1 MLKIKSKQ
9 LYRVKITIEKFILD
23 IVLPNRCVRCQRE
36 GGIFCDRCKKYISII
51 NPGYVMNDMYGFEKL
66 LVAGLKEGWF
76 ERLVRD
82 FKYKG
87 RRDYGEFLA
96 EKLGELIFG
105 EVKRMKLNDRS
116 SEVKRMKLDNRSSE
130 VERIRLD
137 DRSSEVERIRLDDRS
152 SDKSGDIAIEVSR
165 MMDAET
171 RENRKIVLVPL
182 PTIRKHIRERGFD
195 HTLRLCFELENF
207 LQKRLE
213 GLGVKVEYQDLLVRK
228 NKTVQVGKEKKERM
242 RQAEKAYGIREGIKI
257 ENRTLYILVDDV
269 TTTGASLAAAK
280 KILQTDRVWAA
291 VLMKE
296 R

>member
-23 IVLPNRCVRCQRE
+23 MVLPNRCVRCQRE

-76 ERLVRD
+76 ERMVRD

-96 EKLGELIFG
+96 EKLGEVIFG
-105 EVKRMKLNDRS
+105 EVK
-116 SEVKRMKLDNRSSE
+116 
-130 VERIRLD
+130 
-137 DRSSEVERIRLDDRS
+137 RIRLDDRS

-165 MMDAET
+165 MMDAEIQ
-171 RENRKIVLVPL
+171 EIRKIVLVPL

-280 KILQTDRVWAA
+280 KILQTNRVWAA

>member
-23 IVLPNRCVRCQRE
+23 MVLPNRCVRCQRE

-76 ERLVRD
+76 ERMVRD

-87 RRDYGEFLA
+87 RRDYGEFLT
-96 EKLGELIFG
+96 EKLGEVIFG
-105 EVKRMKLNDRS
+105 
-116 SEVKRMKLDNRSSE
+116 EVKRMKLDNRSSE

-137 DRSSEVERIRLDDRS
+137 DRSSEVERMKLDDRTS
-152 SDKSGDIAIEVSR
+152 GKSGDVPVEVSR

-207 LQKRLE
+207 LQKRLDDF
-213 GLGVKVEYQDLLVRK
+213 GISVEYQSLLIRK
-228 NKTVQVGKEKKERM
+228 NKTVQVGKEKKERVK
-242 RQAEKAYGIREGIKI
+242 QAEKAYGIREGVEI
-257 ENRTLYILVDDV
+257 ENKTLYILVDDV

-280 KILQTDRVWAA
+280 KILQANLVWAA

>member
-23 IVLPNRCVRCQRE
+23 MVLPNRCVRCQRE

-51 NPGYVMNDMYGFEKL
+51 NPGYVMEDMYGFEKL

-76 ERLVRD
+76 EKMVRD
-82 FKYKG
+82 FKYKD

-96 EKLGELIFG
+96 EKLGEVIFG
-105 EVKRMKLNDRS
+105 EVKR
-116 SEVKRMKLDNRSSE
+116 
-130 VERIRLD
+130 IRFD
-137 DRSSEVERIRLDDRS
+137 DRSSEVERIKLDDRS
-152 SDKSGDIAIEVSR
+152 SGKSGDVSVEVSR
-165 MMDAET
+165 MMDAEIQ
-171 RENRKIVLVPL
+171 EIRKIVLVPL

-213 GLGVKVEYQDLLVRK
+213 KLGMQVEYRDLLVRK
-228 NKTVQVGKEKKERM
+228 NKTVQVGKEKKERVK
-242 RQAEKAYGIREGIKI
+242 QAEKAYGIREGIKI
-257 ENRTLYILVDDV
+257 ENKTLYILVDDV
-269 TTTGASLAAAK
+269 TTTGASLLAAK
-280 KILQTDRVWAA
+280 KILQADQVWAA

>member
-9 LYRVKITIEKFILD
+9 LYRVKITIEKFILEM
-23 IVLPNRCVRCQRE
+23 ILPNRCVRCQRG
-36 GGIFCDRCKKYISII
+36 GGIFCDRCKKYISIT
-51 NPGYVMNDMYGFEKL
+51 NPSYVMEDVYGFEKL

-96 EKLGELIFG
+96 EKLGEVIFD
-105 EVKRMKLNDRS
+105 EIKRMK
-116 SEVKRMKLDNRSSE
+116 
-130 VERIRLD
+130 LD
-137 DRSSEVERIRLDDRS
+137 DRSSEVERIKLDDRS
-152 SDKSGDIAIEVSR
+152 SEVERMKLDDRSSGKSGDVPVEVSR
-165 MMDAET
+165 MMDTET
-171 RENRKIVLVPL
+171 RENRQIVLVPL

-207 LQKRLE
+207 LQKRLDDF
-213 GLGVKVEYQDLLVRK
+213 GISVEYQDLLVRK
-228 NKTVQVGKEKKERM
+228 NKTVQVGKEKKERVK
-242 RQAEKAYGIREGIKI
+242 QAEKAYGIREGIKI
-257 ENRTLYILVDDV
+257 ENKTLYVLVDDV

-280 KILQTDRVWAA
+280 KILQANLVWAA

>member
-23 IVLPNRCVRCQRE
+23 MVLQNRCVRCQRE

-76 ERLVRD
+76 ERMVRD

-96 EKLGELIFG
+96 EKLGEVILG
-105 EVKRMKLNDRS
+105 EVKRMRFGDELSN
-116 SEVKRMKLDNRSSE
+116 
-130 VERIRLD
+130 
-137 DRSSEVERIRLDDRS
+137 
-152 SDKSGDIAIEVSR
+152 KSGEVTCGVLR
-165 MMDAET
+165 KVET
-171 RENRKIVLVPL
+171 EIKEIRQIVLVPL

-207 LQKRLE
+207 LQKRLDDF
-213 GLGVKVEYQDLLVRK
+213 GISVEYQSLLVRK
-228 NKTVQVGKEKKERM
+228 NKTVQVGKEKKERVK
-242 RQAEKAYGIREGIKI
+242 QAEKAYGIREGVEI
-257 ENRTLYILVDDV
+257 ENKALYILVDDV

-280 KILQTDRVWAA
+280 KILQANLVWSA

>member
-23 IVLPNRCVRCQRE
+23 MVLPNRCVRCQRE

-76 ERLVRD
+76 ERMVRD

-96 EKLGELIFG
+96 EKLGEVIFG
-105 EVKRMKLNDRS
+105 EVKRMKL
-116 SEVKRMKLDNRSSE
+116 
-130 VERIRLD
+130 
-137 DRSSEVERIRLDDRS
+137 DDRS
-152 SDKSGDIAIEVSR
+152 SDESGDGSVEVSR
-165 MMDAET
+165 MMNAET

-182 PTIRKHIRERGFD
+182 PTIRKHIRERRFD

-207 LQKRLE
+207 LQKRLDDF
-213 GLGVKVEYQDLLVRK
+213 GISAEYQSLLVRK
-228 NKTVQVGKEKKERM
+228 NKTVQVGKEKKERVK
-242 RQAEKAYGIREGIKI
+242 QAEKAYGIREGVEI
-257 ENRTLYILVDDV
+257 ENKTLYILVDDV
-269 TTTGASLAAAK
+269 TTTGASLLAAK
-280 KILQTDRVWAA
+280 KILQADQVWAA

>member
-23 IVLPNRCVRCQRE
+23 MVLPNRCVRCQRE

-76 ERLVRD
+76 ERMVRD

-96 EKLGELIFG
+96 EKLGEVILGEIKRMRFGDELSNKSG
-105 EVKRMKLNDRS
+105 EVTCGVLRK
-116 SEVKRMKLDNRSSE
+116 
-130 VERIRLD
+130 VETEIKEIRQ
-137 DRSSEVERIRLDDRS
+137 
-152 SDKSGDIAIEVSR
+152 
-165 MMDAET
+165 
-171 RENRKIVLVPL
+171 IVLVPL
-182 PTIRKHIRERGFD
+182 TTIRKHIRERGFD

-207 LQKRLE
+207 LQKRLDDF
-213 GLGVKVEYQDLLVRK
+213 GISVEYQSLLVRK
-228 NKTVQVGKEKKERM
+228 NKTVQVGKEKKERVK
-242 RQAEKAYGIREGIKI
+242 QAEKAYGIREGVEI
-257 ENRTLYILVDDV
+257 ENKTLYILVDDV

-280 KILQTDRVWAA
+280 KILQAKQVWAA

>member
-23 IVLPNRCVRCQRE
+23 MVLPNRCVRCQRE

-76 ERLVRD
+76 ERMVRD
-82 FKYKG
+82 FKYRG

-96 EKLGELIFG
+96 EKLGEVIFG
-105 EVKRMKLNDRS
+105 EVKRMRFGDELSN
-116 SEVKRMKLDNRSSE
+116 
-130 VERIRLD
+130 
-137 DRSSEVERIRLDDRS
+137 
-152 SDKSGDIAIEVSR
+152 KSGEVTCGVLR
-165 MMDAET
+165 KVET
-171 RENRKIVLVPL
+171 EIKEIRQIVLVPL

-207 LQKRLE
+207 LQKRLDDF
-213 GLGVKVEYQDLLVRK
+213 GISAEYQSLLVRK
-228 NKTVQVGKEKKERM
+228 NKTVQVGKEKKERVK
-242 RQAEKAYGIREGIKI
+242 QAEKAYGIREGVEI
-257 ENRTLYILVDDV
+257 ENKTLYILVDDV
-269 TTTGASLAAAK
+269 TTTGASLLAAK
-280 KILQTDRVWAA
+280 KILQADQVWAA

>member
-9 LYRVKITIEKFILD
+9 LYRVKITIEKFILEM
-23 IVLPNRCVRCQRE
+23 ILPNRCVRCQRE
-36 GGIFCDRCKKYISII
+36 GGIFCDRCKKYICII
-51 NPGYVMNDMYGFEKL
+51 NPGYVMNDVYGFEKL

-76 ERLVRD
+76 ERMVRD

-96 EKLGELIFG
+96 EKLGEIIFG
-105 EVKRMKLNDRS
+105 EVKRMKLDDKS
-116 SEVKRMKLDNRSSE
+116 SG
-130 VERIRLD
+130 
-137 DRSSEVERIRLDDRS
+137 
-152 SDKSGDIAIEVSR
+152 KSGDVPVEVSR
-165 MMDAET
+165 MMDAEIQ
-171 RENRKIVLVPL
+171 EIRKIVLVPL

-195 HTLRLCFELENF
+195 HTLRLCFELEQV
-207 LQKRLE
+207 LQKKLK
-213 GLGVKVEYQDLLVRK
+213 GSGISVEYQSLLWRK
-228 NKTVQVGKEKKERM
+228 NKTVQVGKEKKERVK
-242 RQAEKAYGIREGIKI
+242 QAEKAYGIYEGVKLDM
-257 ENRTLYILVDDV
+257 NTLYILVDDV

>member
-23 IVLPNRCVRCQRE
+23 MVLPNRCVRCQRE

-51 NPGYVMNDMYGFEKL
+51 NPGYVMNDVYGFEKL

-76 ERLVRD
+76 ERMVRD

-96 EKLGELIFG
+96 EKLGEVIFG
-105 EVKRMKLNDRS
+105 EVKR
-116 SEVKRMKLDNRSSE
+116 
-130 VERIRLD
+130 
-137 DRSSEVERIRLDDRS
+137 
-152 SDKSGDIAIEVSR
+152 IEI
-165 MMDAET
+165 
-171 RENRKIVLVPL
+171 RKIVLVPL
-182 PTIRKHIRERGFD
+182 PTIQKHIRERGFD

-207 LQKRLE
+207 LQKRLAK
-213 GLGVKVEYQDLLVRK
+213 LGMKVEYEDLLVRK

-242 RQAEKAYGIREGIKI
+242 KQAEKAYGIREGIKI
-257 ENRTLYILVDDV
+257 ESKTLYVLVDDV
-269 TTTGASLAAAK
+269 TTTGASLTAAK
-280 KILQTDRVWAA
+280 KILQANLVWAA

>member
-66 LVAGLKEGWF
+66 LVAGLKEGRF
-76 ERLVRD
+76 ERMVRD

-96 EKLGELIFG
+96 EKLGEVIFG
-105 EVKRMKLNDRS
+105 EVKRMKLDDRL
-116 SEVKRMKLDNRSSE
+116 SEVKRMKLDN
-130 VERIRLD
+130 
-137 DRSSEVERIRLDDRS
+137 RSSEVERIRLDDRS

-207 LQKRLE
+207 LQKRLDDF
-213 GLGVKVEYQDLLVRK
+213 GISVEYQSLLVRK
-228 NKTVQVGKEKKERM
+228 NKMVQVGKEKKERM

-280 KILQTDRVWAA
+280 KILQTNRVWAA

>member
-23 IVLPNRCVRCQRE
+23 MVLPNRCVRCQRE

-82 FKYKG
+82 FKYRG

-96 EKLGELIFG
+96 DKLGEVIFG
-105 EVKRMKLNDRS
+105 EVKRMRFGDELSN
-116 SEVKRMKLDNRSSE
+116 
-130 VERIRLD
+130 
-137 DRSSEVERIRLDDRS
+137 
-152 SDKSGDIAIEVSR
+152 KSGEVTCGVLR
-165 MMDAET
+165 KVET
-171 RENRKIVLVPL
+171 EIKEIRQIVLVPL

-207 LQKRLE
+207 LQKRLDD
-213 GLGVKVEYQDLLVRK
+213 LGVSVEYQSLLVRK
-228 NKTVQVGKEKKERM
+228 NKTVQVGKEKKERVK
-242 RQAEKAYGIREGIKI
+242 QAEKAYGICEGVKLDM
-257 ENRTLYILVDDV
+257 NTLYILVDDV

-280 KILQTDRVWAA
+280 KILQAKQVWAA

>member
-23 IVLPNRCVRCQRE
+23 MVLPNRCVRCQRE

-76 ERLVRD
+76 ERMVRD

-96 EKLGELIFG
+96 EKLAEVIFG
-105 EVKRMKLNDRS
+105 EVKRMKLD
-116 SEVKRMKLDNRSSE
+116 DRSSE
-130 VERIRLD
+130 VERMKLD
-137 DRSSEVERIRLDDRS
+137 DRSSEVERMKLDDRS
-152 SDKSGDIAIEVSR
+152 SDKLGDALVEVSR
-165 MMDAET
+165 TMGAEMQ
-171 RENRKIVLVPL
+171 EIRKIVLVPL

-207 LQKRLE
+207 LQKRLDDF
-213 GLGVKVEYQDLLVRK
+213 VISVEYQSLLVRK
-228 NKTVQVGKEKKERM
+228 NKTVQVGKEKKERVK
-242 RQAEKAYGIREGIKI
+242 QAEKAYGIREGVEI
-257 ENRTLYILVDDV
+257 ENKTLYILVDDV

-280 KILQTDRVWAA
+280 KILQADRVWAA

>member
-9 LYRVKITIEKFILD
+9 LYRVKITIEKFILEM
-23 IVLPNRCVRCQRE
+23 VLPNRCVRCQRE

-51 NPGYVMNDMYGFEKL
+51 NPSYVMEDVYGFEKL

-82 FKYKG
+82 FKYRG

-96 EKLGELIFG
+96 EKLGEVILGEIKRMRFGDELSNKSG
-105 EVKRMKLNDRS
+105 EVTCGVLRK
-116 SEVKRMKLDNRSSE
+116 
-130 VERIRLD
+130 VETEIKEIRQ
-137 DRSSEVERIRLDDRS
+137 
-152 SDKSGDIAIEVSR
+152 
-165 MMDAET
+165 
-171 RENRKIVLVPL
+171 IVLVPL
-182 PTIRKHIRERGFD
+182 PTIQKHIRERGFD

-207 LQKRLE
+207 LQKRLDD
-213 GLGVKVEYQDLLVRK
+213 LGVSVEYQSLLVRK
-228 NKTVQVGKEKKERM
+228 NKTVQVGKEKKERVK
-242 RQAEKAYGIREGIKI
+242 QAEKAYGIREGVEI
-257 ENRTLYILVDDV
+257 ENKTLYILVDDV

-280 KILQTDRVWAA
+280 KILQADRVWAA

>member
-23 IVLPNRCVRCQRE
+23 MVLPNRCVRCQRE

-51 NPGYVMNDMYGFEKL
+51 NPSYVMNDMYGFEKL

-76 ERLVRD
+76 ERMVRD
-82 FKYKG
+82 FKYKC

-96 EKLGELIFG
+96 EKLGEVIFG
-105 EVKRMKLNDRS
+105 EVKRMK
-116 SEVKRMKLDNRSSE
+116 
-130 VERIRLD
+130 LD
-137 DRSSEVERIRLDDRS
+137 DRSSEVERIKLNDRS
-152 SDKSGDIAIEVSR
+152 SDKLGDVPVEVSR
-165 MMDAET
+165 TMDAEMQKI
-171 RENRKIVLVPL
+171 RKIVLVPL

-207 LQKRLE
+207 LQKELE
-213 GLGVKVEYQDLLVRK
+213 RLGVKVEYENLLVRK
-228 NKTVQVGKEKKERM
+228 NKTVQVGKEKKERVK
-242 RQAEKAYGIREGIKI
+242 QAEKAYGIREGVEI
-257 ENRTLYILVDDV
+257 ENKTLYILVDDV

-280 KILQTDRVWAA
+280 KILQADRVWAA

>member
-1 MLKIKSKQ
+1 MVKIKSKQ

-23 IVLPNRCVRCQRE
+23 MVLPNRCVRCQRE

-76 ERLVRD
+76 ERMVRD

-96 EKLGELIFG
+96 EKLGEVILGEIKRMRFGDELSNKSG
-105 EVKRMKLNDRS
+105 EVTCGVLRK
-116 SEVKRMKLDNRSSE
+116 
-130 VERIRLD
+130 VETEIKEIRQ
-137 DRSSEVERIRLDDRS
+137 
-152 SDKSGDIAIEVSR
+152 
-165 MMDAET
+165 
-171 RENRKIVLVPL
+171 IVLVPL

-207 LQKRLE
+207 LQKRLDDF
-213 GLGVKVEYQDLLVRK
+213 GISVKYQSLLIRK
-228 NKTVQVGKEKKERM
+228 NKTVQVGKEKKERVK
-242 RQAEKAYGIREGIKI
+242 QAEKAYGICEGVKLDM
-257 ENRTLYILVDDV
+257 NTLYILVDDV

-280 KILQTDRVWAA
+280 KILQANLVWAA

>member
-9 LYRVKITIEKFILD
+9 LYRVKITIEIFILD
-23 IVLPNRCVRCQRE
+23 MVLQNRCVRCQRE

-76 ERLVRD
+76 ERMVRD

-96 EKLGELIFG
+96 EKLGEVILG
-105 EVKRMKLNDRS
+105 EVKRMRFGDELSN
-116 SEVKRMKLDNRSSE
+116 
-130 VERIRLD
+130 
-137 DRSSEVERIRLDDRS
+137 
-152 SDKSGDIAIEVSR
+152 KSGEVTCGVLR
-165 MMDAET
+165 KVET
-171 RENRKIVLVPL
+171 EIKEIRQIVLVPL

-195 HTLRLCFELENF
+195 HTLRLCFELEEF
-207 LQKRLE
+207 LQKRFDD
-213 GLGVKVEYQDLLVRK
+213 LGVSVEYQSLLVRK
-228 NKTVQVGKEKKERM
+228 NKTVQVGKEKKERVK
-242 RQAEKAYGIREGIKI
+242 QAEKAYGICEGVEI
-257 ENRTLYILVDDV
+257 ENKTLYILVDDV

-280 KILQTDRVWAA
+280 KILQADRVWAA

>member
-23 IVLPNRCVRCQRE
+23 MVLPNRCVRCQRE

-76 ERLVRD
+76 ERMVRD

-96 EKLGELIFG
+96 EKLGEVILG
-105 EVKRMKLNDRS
+105 EVKRMRFGDELSN
-116 SEVKRMKLDNRSSE
+116 
-130 VERIRLD
+130 
-137 DRSSEVERIRLDDRS
+137 
-152 SDKSGDIAIEVSR
+152 KSGEVTCGVLR
-165 MMDAET
+165 KVET
-171 RENRKIVLVPL
+171 EIKEIRQIVLVPL

-195 HTLRLCFELENF
+195 HTLRLCFELEEF
-207 LQKRLE
+207 LQKRFDD
-213 GLGVKVEYQDLLVRK
+213 LGVSVEYQSLLVRK
-228 NKTVQVGKEKKERM
+228 NKTVQVSKEKKERVK
-242 RQAEKAYGIREGIKI
+242 QAEKAYGICEGVKI
-257 ENRTLYILVDDV
+257 DANTLYILVDDV

-280 KILQTDRVWAA
+280 KILQANLVWAA

>member
-9 LYRVKITIEKFILD
+9 LYRVKITIEKFILEM
-23 IVLPNRCVRCQRE
+23 ILPNRCVRCQRE

-76 ERLVRD
+76 ERMVRD

-96 EKLGELIFG
+96 EKLGEVILG
-105 EVKRMKLNDRS
+105 EVKRMRFGDELSN
-116 SEVKRMKLDNRSSE
+116 
-130 VERIRLD
+130 
-137 DRSSEVERIRLDDRS
+137 
-152 SDKSGDIAIEVSR
+152 KSGEVTCGVLR
-165 MMDAET
+165 KVET
-171 RENRKIVLVPL
+171 EIKEIRQIVLVPL

-195 HTLRLCFELENF
+195 HTLRLCIELEEF
-207 LQKRLE
+207 LQKRFDD
-213 GLGVKVEYQDLLVRK
+213 LGVSVEYQSLLVRK
-228 NKTVQVGKEKKERM
+228 NKTVQVGKEKKERVK
-242 RQAEKAYGIREGIKI
+242 QAEKAYGIREGVEI
-257 ENRTLYILVDDV
+257 ENKTLYILVDDV

-280 KILQTDRVWAA
+280 KILQADRVWAA

>member
-23 IVLPNRCVRCQRE
+23 MVLPNRCVRCQRE
-36 GGIFCDRCKKYISII
+36 GGIFCDRCKKYINII

-66 LVAGLKEGWF
+66 LIAGLKEGWF
-76 ERLVRD
+76 ERMVRD

-96 EKLGELIFG
+96 EKLGEVIFG
-105 EVKRMKLNDRS
+105 EVKRMRFGDELSN
-116 SEVKRMKLDNRSSE
+116 
-130 VERIRLD
+130 
-137 DRSSEVERIRLDDRS
+137 
-152 SDKSGDIAIEVSR
+152 KSGEVTCGVLR
-165 MMDAET
+165 KVET
-171 RENRKIVLVPL
+171 EIKEIRQIVLVPL

-207 LQKRLE
+207 LQKRLDDF
-213 GLGVKVEYQDLLVRK
+213 GISVEYQSLLVRK
-228 NKTVQVGKEKKERM
+228 NKTVQVGKEKKERVK
-242 RQAEKAYGIREGIKI
+242 QAEKAYGIREGVEI
-257 ENRTLYILVDDV
+257 ENKTLYILVDDV

-280 KILQTDRVWAA
+280 KILQADRVWAA

>member
-23 IVLPNRCVRCQRE
+23 MVLPNRCVRCQRE

-51 NPGYVMNDMYGFEKL
+51 NPGYVMEDMYGFEKL

-87 RRDYGEFLA
+87 RRYYGEFLA
-96 EKLGELIFG
+96 EKLGEVIFG
-105 EVKRMKLNDRS
+105 EVERMKF
-116 SEVKRMKLDNRSSE
+116 
-130 VERIRLD
+130 D
-137 DRSSEVERIRLDDRS
+137 DRSSEVERIKRDDRS
-152 SDKSGDIAIEVSR
+152 SYKSGDVSVEISR

-228 NKTVQVGKEKKERM
+228 NKTVQVGKVKKERM

-269 TTTGASLAAAK
+269 TTTGASIAAAK
-280 KILQTDRVWAA
+280 KILQTNRVWAA

>member
-23 IVLPNRCVRCQRE
+23 MVLPNRCVRCQRE

-82 FKYKG
+82 FKYRG

-96 EKLGELIFG
+96 DKLGEVIFG
-105 EVKRMKLNDRS
+105 EVKRMRFGDELSN
-116 SEVKRMKLDNRSSE
+116 
-130 VERIRLD
+130 
-137 DRSSEVERIRLDDRS
+137 
-152 SDKSGDIAIEVSR
+152 KSGEVTCGVLR
-165 MMDAET
+165 KVET
-171 RENRKIVLVPL
+171 EIKEIRQIVLVPL

-207 LQKRLE
+207 LQKRLDDF
-213 GLGVKVEYQDLLVRK
+213 GISVEYQSLLVRK
-228 NKTVQVGKEKKERM
+228 NKTVQVGKEKKERVK
-242 RQAEKAYGIREGIKI
+242 QAEKAYGICEGVEI
-257 ENRTLYILVDDV
+257 ENKTLYILVDDV

-280 KILQTDRVWAA
+280 KILQADRVWAA

>member
-23 IVLPNRCVRCQRE
+23 MVLPNRCVRCQRE
-36 GGIFCDRCKKYISII
+36 GGIFCDRCKKYIRII
-51 NPGYVMNDMYGFEKL
+51 NPSYVMEDVYGFEKL

-76 ERLVRD
+76 EGLVRD

-96 EKLGELIFG
+96 EKLGEVIFG
-105 EVKRMKLNDRS
+105 
-116 SEVKRMKLDNRSSE
+116 EVKRMKLDNRSSE

-137 DRSSEVERIRLDDRS
+137 DRSSEVERMKLDDRTS
-152 SDKSGDIAIEVSR
+152 GKSGDVPVEVSR
-165 MMDAET
+165 MMDVEIQ
-171 RENRKIVLVPL
+171 EIRKIVLVPL

-207 LQKRLE
+207 LQKKLE
-213 GLGVKVEYQDLLVRK
+213 KLGMKVEYEDLLVRK
-228 NKTVQVGKEKKERM
+228 NKTVQVGKEKKERVK
-242 RQAEKAYGIREGIKI
+242 QAEKAYGIREGVKLDM
-257 ENRTLYILVDDV
+257 NTLYILVDDV

-280 KILQTDRVWAA
+280 KILQANLVWAA

>member
-23 IVLPNRCVRCQRE
+23 MVLPNRCVRCQRE

-51 NPGYVMNDMYGFEKL
+51 NPGYVMEDMYGFEKL

-96 EKLGELIFG
+96 EKLGEVIFG
-105 EVKRMKLNDRS
+105 EVKRMKLDDRS
-116 SEVKRMKLDNRSSE
+116 SEVKRTRLDDKSSE
-130 VERIRLD
+130 VERIKRD
-137 DRSSEVERIRLDDRS
+137 DRSSY
-152 SDKSGDIAIEVSR
+152 KSGDVLVEVSR

-207 LQKRLE
+207 LQKRLDDF
-213 GLGVKVEYQDLLVRK
+213 GISVEYQSLLARK

-269 TTTGASLAAAK
+269 TTTGASLVAAK

>member
-1 MLKIKSKQ
+1 MVKIKSKQ

-23 IVLPNRCVRCQRE
+23 MVLPNRCVRCQRE

-51 NPGYVMNDMYGFEKL
+51 NPGYVMEDMYGFEKL

-76 ERLVRD
+76 EKMVRD

-96 EKLGELIFG
+96 EKLGEVILGEIKRMRFGDELSNKSG
-105 EVKRMKLNDRS
+105 EVTCGVLRK
-116 SEVKRMKLDNRSSE
+116 
-130 VERIRLD
+130 VETEIKEIRQ
-137 DRSSEVERIRLDDRS
+137 
-152 SDKSGDIAIEVSR
+152 
-165 MMDAET
+165 
-171 RENRKIVLVPL
+171 IVLVPL

-207 LQKRLE
+207 LSKKLE
-213 GLGVKVEYQDLLVRK
+213 GLGVKVEYEDLLVRK

-242 RQAEKAYGIREGIKI
+242 KQAEKAYGIRDGVKI
-257 ENRTLYILVDDV
+257 ENETLYIFVDDV

-280 KILQTDRVWAA
+280 KILQAKQVWAA

>member
-23 IVLPNRCVRCQRE
+23 MVLQNRCVRCQRE

-76 ERLVRD
+76 ERMVRD

-96 EKLGELIFG
+96 EKLGEVILG
-105 EVKRMKLNDRS
+105 EVKRMRFGDELSN
-116 SEVKRMKLDNRSSE
+116 
-130 VERIRLD
+130 
-137 DRSSEVERIRLDDRS
+137 
-152 SDKSGDIAIEVSR
+152 KSGEVAGGVLKKIET
-165 MMDAET
+165 ET
-171 RENRKIVLVPL
+171 KEIRRIVLVPL

-207 LQKRLE
+207 LQKRLDDF
-213 GLGVKVEYQDLLVRK
+213 GISVEYQDLLVRK

-242 RQAEKAYGIREGIKI
+242 KQAEKAYGIRDGVKI
-257 ENRTLYILVDDV
+257 ESKTLYILVDDV

-280 KILQTDRVWAA
+280 KILQANLVWAA

>member
-9 LYRVKITIEKFILD
+9 LYRVKITIEKFILEM
-23 IVLPNRCVRCQRE
+23 ILPNRCVRCQRG

-76 ERLVRD
+76 ERMVRD

-96 EKLGELIFG
+96 EKLGEVILGEIKRMRFGDELSNKSG
-105 EVKRMKLNDRS
+105 EVTCGVLRK
-116 SEVKRMKLDNRSSE
+116 
-130 VERIRLD
+130 VETEIKEIRQ
-137 DRSSEVERIRLDDRS
+137 
-152 SDKSGDIAIEVSR
+152 
-165 MMDAET
+165 
-171 RENRKIVLVPL
+171 IVLVPL

-213 GLGVKVEYQDLLVRK
+213 KLGMKVEYEDLLVRK

-242 RQAEKAYGIREGIKI
+242 KQAEKAYGLQEGIEI
-257 ENRTLYILVDDV
+257 RNDVLYILVDDV

-280 KILQTDRVWAA
+280 KILQANLVWAA

>member
-1 MLKIKSKQ
+1 MVKIKSKQ

-23 IVLPNRCVRCQRE
+23 MVLPNRCVRCQRE

-76 ERLVRD
+76 ERMVRD

-96 EKLGELIFG
+96 EKLGEVILG
-105 EVKRMKLNDRS
+105 EVKRMRFGDELSN
-116 SEVKRMKLDNRSSE
+116 
-130 VERIRLD
+130 
-137 DRSSEVERIRLDDRS
+137 
-152 SDKSGDIAIEVSR
+152 KSGEVTCGVLR
-165 MMDAET
+165 KVET
-171 RENRKIVLVPL
+171 EIKEIRQIVLVPL

-195 HTLRLCFELENF
+195 HTLRLCFELEEF
-207 LQKRLE
+207 LQKRFDD
-213 GLGVKVEYQDLLVRK
+213 LGVSVEYQSLLVRK
-228 NKTVQVGKEKKERM
+228 NKTVQVGKEKKERVK
-242 RQAEKAYGIREGIKI
+242 QAEKAYGICEGVKI
-257 ENRTLYILVDDV
+257 DANTLYILVDDV

-280 KILQTDRVWAA
+280 KILQANLVWAA
-291 VLMKE
+291 VLIKE

>member
-23 IVLPNRCVRCQRE
+23 MVLPNRCVRCQRE

-76 ERLVRD
+76 ERMVRD

-96 EKLGELIFG
+96 EKLGEVILG
-105 EVKRMKLNDRS
+105 EVKRMRFGDELSN
-116 SEVKRMKLDNRSSE
+116 
-130 VERIRLD
+130 
-137 DRSSEVERIRLDDRS
+137 
-152 SDKSGDIAIEVSR
+152 KSGEVTCGVLR
-165 MMDAET
+165 KVET
-171 RENRKIVLVPL
+171 EIKEIRQIVLVPL

-195 HTLRLCFELENF
+195 HTLRLCFELEEF
-207 LQKRLE
+207 LQKRFDD
-213 GLGVKVEYQDLLVRK
+213 LGVSVEYQSLLVRK
-228 NKTVQVGKEKKERM
+228 NKTVQVGKEKKERVK
-242 RQAEKAYGIREGIKI
+242 QAEKAYGIREGVEI
-257 ENRTLYILVDDV
+257 ENKTLYILVDDV

-280 KILQTDRVWAA
+280 KILQADRVWAA

>member
-51 NPGYVMNDMYGFEKL
+51 NPGYVMNDVYGFEKL

-96 EKLGELIFG
+96 EKLGEVIFG
-105 EVKRMKLNDRS
+105 EVKRMKLDDRS
-116 SEVKRMKLDNRSSE
+116 SEVKRTRLDNRSSE
-130 VERIRLD
+130 VERIKLD
-137 DRSSEVERIRLDDRS
+137 NRS
-152 SDKSGDIAIEVSR
+152 SDKSGDIPIEVSR

-207 LQKRLE
+207 LQKRLDDF
-213 GLGVKVEYQDLLVRK
+213 GISVEYQSLLVRK
-228 NKTVQVGKEKKERM
+228 NKTVQVGKVKKERM

-257 ENRTLYILVDDV
+257 ENKTLYILVDDV
-269 TTTGASLAAAK
+269 TTTGASLVAAK

>member
-23 IVLPNRCVRCQRE
+23 MVLPNRCVRCQRE

-51 NPGYVMNDMYGFEKL
+51 NPGYVMNDMHGFEKL

-96 EKLGELIFG
+96 EKLGEVIFG

-116 SEVKRMKLDNRSSE
+116 SEVKRTRLDDKSSE
-130 VERIRLD
+130 VERIKRD
-137 DRSSEVERIRLDDRS
+137 DRSSY
-152 SDKSGDIAIEVSR
+152 KSGDVLVEVSG
-165 MMDAET
+165 MMDVEIQ
-171 RENRKIVLVPL
+171 EIRKIVLIPL

-207 LQKRLE
+207 LQKRLDDF
-213 GLGVKVEYQDLLVRK
+213 GISVEYQSLLARK
-228 NKTVQVGKEKKERM
+228 NKTVQVGREKKERM
-242 RQAEKAYGIREGIKI
+242 KQAEKAYGLREGIKI
-257 ENRTLYILVDDV
+257 ENKTLYILVDDV

>member
-23 IVLPNRCVRCQRE
+23 MILPNRCVRCQRA

-76 ERLVRD
+76 ERMVRD

-96 EKLGELIFG
+96 EKLGEVILGEIKRMRFGDELSNKSG
-105 EVKRMKLNDRS
+105 EVTCGVLRK
-116 SEVKRMKLDNRSSE
+116 
-130 VERIRLD
+130 VETEIKEIRQ
-137 DRSSEVERIRLDDRS
+137 
-152 SDKSGDIAIEVSR
+152 
-165 MMDAET
+165 
-171 RENRKIVLVPL
+171 IVLVPL

-207 LQKRLE
+207 LQKRLDDF
-213 GLGVKVEYQDLLVRK
+213 GISVEYQDLLVRK
-228 NKTVQVGKEKKERM
+228 NKTVQVGKEKKERVK
-242 RQAEKAYGIREGIKI
+242 QAEKAYGICEGVKLDM
-257 ENRTLYILVDDV
+257 NTLYILVDDV

-280 KILQTDRVWAA
+280 KILQADQVWAA

>member
-23 IVLPNRCVRCQRE
+23 MVLPNRCVRCQRE

-51 NPGYVMNDMYGFEKL
+51 NPGYVMEDMYGFEKL

-76 ERLVRD
+76 ERMVRD

-96 EKLGELIFG
+96 EKLGEVIFG
-105 EVKRMKLNDRS
+105 EIKRMRFGDELSN
-116 SEVKRMKLDNRSSE
+116 
-130 VERIRLD
+130 
-137 DRSSEVERIRLDDRS
+137 
-152 SDKSGDIAIEVSR
+152 KSGEVTCGVLR
-165 MMDAET
+165 KVET
-171 RENRKIVLVPL
+171 EIKEIRQIVLVPL

-195 HTLRLCFELENF
+195 HTLRICFELENF
-207 LQKRLE
+207 LKKRLDDF
-213 GLGVKVEYQDLLVRK
+213 GISVEYQSLLVRK
-228 NKTVQVGKEKKERM
+228 NKTVQVGKEKKERVK
-242 RQAEKAYGIREGIKI
+242 QAEKAYGIREGIKI
-257 ENRTLYILVDDV
+257 ENKTLYILVDDV
-269 TTTGASLAAAK
+269 TTTGASLVAAK
-280 KILQTDRVWAA
+280 KILQADQVWAA